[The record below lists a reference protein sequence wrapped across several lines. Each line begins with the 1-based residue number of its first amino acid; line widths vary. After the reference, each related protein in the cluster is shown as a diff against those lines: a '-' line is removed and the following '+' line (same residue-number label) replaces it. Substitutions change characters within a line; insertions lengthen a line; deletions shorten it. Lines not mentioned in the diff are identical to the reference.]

1 MLTWILDLA
10 LVLIFVLC
18 VCIGR
23 KRGFIKTMTGVLAF
37 FAAAAVAF
45 LLHKSVAN
53 VVYDKGIEPSI
64 LTAVEEN
71 LPDGQATASSV
82 DLVLEKLP
90 DFVQNMLDKNE
101 VGSGADVLAKVTVAA
116 EPAAIAQQISDT
128 VVRPVVLPV
137 LQMLCVLVLFLV
149 ALLAARLLL
158 RVLHVVAKLPVLKQL
173 NKTGGVLAGIVSGLL
188 WVLFAVAVLQVVAA
202 VSGPEALLHTALL
215 QKTYV
220 VRFVMTVSPL
230 SQLLQGWGIG

>member
-10 LVLIFVLC
+10 VLLLLGVC
-18 VCIGR
+18 VWIGR

-64 LTAVEEN
+64 LTAVEEH
-71 LPDGQATASSV
+71 LPDGQATAQNV
-82 DLVLEKLP
+82 DLVLQKLP
-90 DFVQNMLDKNE
+90 GFLQNVLDKNGM
-101 VGSGADVLAKVTVAA
+101 GSGADVLTKITGAA
-116 EPAAIAQQISDT
+116 EPAAVAQQISDT

-137 LQMLCVLVLFLV
+137 LQTLCVLLLFLV
-149 ALLAARLLL
+149 ALLLARWLL

-173 NKTGGVLAGIVSGLL
+173 NKAGGLLAGAVSGIL
-188 WVLFAVAVLQVVAA
+188 WVLFAVGVLQIVAA
-202 VSGPEALLHTALL
+202 VSAPDAAIHPALL
-215 QKTYV
+215 QQTHV
-220 VRFVMTVSPL
+220 VRFVMGVSPL
-230 SQLLQGWGIG
+230 SQMLQGLGIG